1 MRKPI
6 NSSVPEELITRM
18 DESVTS
24 SKGGFRDRS
33 HLVEQAI
40 KYFLGDDLSR
50 PGSDLAKSAVSPN
63 LNPSSSLY
71 ESSLFPRLSIHMK
84 EKQAVAEEA
93 AGLVEAFTTLFL
105 DGSTTCIELAKIL
118 AQQKKGLT
126 IVTNSAL
133 VCLELGH
140 SLVNRVIGIG
150 GEFDARSA
158 SFIGANTEEIIKQ
171 YYVDYAFMSTKG
183 FIPGEGTF
191 ESTMGTL
198 RIKQI
203 IAEHCGKL
211 ILLIDHSKFGQRSLC
226 KVLDVSQVQTIVTD
240 WQAPQ
245 DALDQLHTAGRDVRV
260 APPQTNCQEG
270 R

>member
-6 NSSVPEELITRM
+6 NSSVPEELIIRM
-18 DESVTS
+18 DESVTN

-40 KYFLGDDLSR
+40 KNFLGDDLSR
-50 PGSDLAKSAVSPN
+50 SGSDPTKSAAASPMT
-63 LNPSSSLY
+63 NPTSSLY
-71 ESSLFPRLSIHMK
+71 ESSLFPRLSLRMK
-84 EKQAVAEEA
+84 EKQAIAEEA
-93 AGLVEAFTTLFL
+93 SSLVEAFTTLFL

-140 SLVNRVIGIG
+140 NLVNRVIGIG

-158 SFIGANTEEIIKQ
+158 SFIGASTEEAIKQ

-183 FIPGEGTF
+183 FIPAEGTF

-198 RIKQI
+198 RVKQI

-211 ILLIDHSKFGQRSLC
+211 NLLIDHSKFWQRSLC
-226 KVLDVSQVQTIVTD
+226 KVLDVSQIHTIVTD
-240 WQAPQ
+240 AQAPQ
-245 DALDQLHTAGRDVRV
+245 DAIDQLHTAGRDVRV
-260 APPQTNCQEG
+260 APQTNYQEG
-270 R
+270 K